1 MDTSKLIAASAA
13 LKQAAD
19 AFMQISDELQE
30 HEVIIQELTSRQEKE
45 AEVKKK
51 LLNLLSEYSFND

>member
-19 AFMQISDELQE
+19 AFIQISDELQE

-45 AEVKKK
+45 AEFKKK

>member
-45 AEVKKK
+45 AEFKKK